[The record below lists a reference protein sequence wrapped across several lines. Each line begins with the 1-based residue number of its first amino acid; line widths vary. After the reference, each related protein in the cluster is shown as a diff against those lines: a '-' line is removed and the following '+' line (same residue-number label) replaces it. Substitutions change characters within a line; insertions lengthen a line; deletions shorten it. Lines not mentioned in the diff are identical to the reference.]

1 MPKSGHERD
10 RLARGAPVALGYFD
24 LDWLPSRLR
33 DSREVRD
40 FVRAVDEVR
49 DLLRREQT
57 LELPDRVL
65 LVPPSGGTR
74 AGGGGAVRLRGT
86 DPAELAEAAPLEP
99 TAEDETAVGRILA
112 DPGMLPA
119 DVFAAELGIT
129 RQTVSEMRRRG
140 EVLALPKDRRN
151 WRYPK
156 AQLGDGGVLPGI
168 DRVVAALGQGWQA
181 WRFLATR
188 HGGLGSHTGF
198 EALRAGR
205 IEDLLRLAPGFGTD
219 FA

>member
-99 TAEDETAVGRILA
+99 TAEDETAGGRVPA
-112 DPGMLPA
+112 GPGLLPA
-119 DVFAAELGIT
+119 HRFAPQPRAT
-129 RQTVSEMRRRG
+129 RQ
-140 EVLALPKDRRN
+140 
-151 WRYPK
+151 
-156 AQLGDGGVLPGI
+156 
-168 DRVVAALGQGWQA
+168 
-181 WRFLATR
+181 
-188 HGGLGSHTGF
+188 
-198 EALRAGR
+198 
-205 IEDLLRLAPGFGTD
+205 
-219 FA
+219 